1 MKEEMRE
8 ISSKLQDVFGN
19 RRIVIG
25 MADGCTYVD
34 IPDDPE
40 IFADLMARLLLTLGK
55 NGCDK
60 HMEAHLRKLDELENI
75 LNNNIN

>member
-25 MADGCTYVD
+25 RADGCTYVD

-40 IFADLMARLLLTLGK
+40 EYADLMMRLQLAVATGH
-55 NGCDK
+55 NK
-60 HMEAHLRKLDELENI
+60 HFEAYMRKLTEYEIKHNEG
-75 LNNNIN
+75 IN